1 MFKTIVSSV
10 LLFAV
15 AAPVSAGNQ
24 DADREAKQI
33 LTSSAWCSF
42 SYNSVTGTSNSS
54 RVVFHTN
61 GIMTINSGSETY
73 SKGYAGTYAGQSQGG
88 NRMKWKLEN
97 LRMYIDQGDGNGFV
111 DIGLE
116 ATTNSNGYP
125 ILHAGGKEYSM
136 CK

>member
-1 MFKTIVSSV
+1 MYRTITISV
-10 LLFAV
+10 LLLVVAV
-15 AAPVSAGNQ
+15 NVSAGTL

-42 SYNSVTGTSNSS
+42 SYNSVTGSSKSS
-54 RVVFHTN
+54 RVVFHSN
-61 GIMTINSGSETY
+61 GIMSINSGSETY

-88 NRMKWKLEN
+88 VRMKWKLEN